1 MPWHIGGRI
10 AAMLA
15 RLITFALTFCCAIP
29 ASGQVS
35 QAQLRSILGVLQ
47 QKEYLSPQTEE
58 YRDVLAELMAK
69 SGSLLALNVNNGL
82 RDNAINFLLVAPD
95 VNERPDLPLLLF
107 TPLAQDI
114 LHNCNYVGISN
125 TIVCSQDTVDTFFI
139 KYLKEDADVRYLPGG
154 RPLRPDDLTVA
165 TAKRAFLF
173 WVMGHE
179 LGHLAHGDVD
189 SHFATPLGLQEF
201 ATADEL
207 QQEKELRA
215 DAYCADLAVKPIS
228 RVAHVTYVKI
238 LEQVLIALANDEVIT
253 RHLSKGQGPGLL
265 KYYSS
270 GELIAYQNQGDH
282 PEYVIRATRMLKIL
296 AGLTKDAALAS
307 MTESFE
313 LHLSQSA
320 PLQKR

>member
-1 MPWHIGGRI
+1 MPS
-10 AAMLA
+10 MLT
-15 RLITFALTFCCAIP
+15 RLIAIAMTFCCAT
-29 ASGQVS
+29 ATAGQDS
-35 QAQLRSILGVLQ
+35 QAQLRSILDLLQ

-58 YRDVLAELMAK
+58 YRDVLTELMAK
-69 SGSLLALNVNNGL
+69 SGSPLALNVNNGL
-82 RDNAINFLLVAPD
+82 RDNAINFLLVAAD
-95 VNERPDLPLLLF
+95 VNERPDLPLMLF

-125 TIVCSQDTVDTFFI
+125 TIVCSQDTVDTFFT
-139 KYLKEDADVRYLPGG
+139 KYLKEDADVRYLPDG
-154 RPLRPDDLTVA
+154 RPLRPDDLTLA

-173 WVMGHE
+173 WVLGHE

-201 ATADEL
+201 ATSDEL

-215 DAYCADLAVKPIS
+215 DAYCADLAVEPTS
-228 RVAHVTYVKI
+228 GAAHVTHVKI

-253 RHLSKGQGPGLL
+253 RHLSRGQGPGLL

-270 GELIAYQNQGDH
+270 SELIEYQNQGDH
-282 PEYVIRATRMLKIL
+282 PEYVIRATRILKIL

-313 LHLSQSA
+313 LHLRHSA
-320 PLQKR
+320 PLQNR